1 MYRITSVAL
10 LLGLSAA
17 AQAASEKPVVQMDR
31 QAPVAEQV
39 RKVEK
44 ALDNGEYAEI
54 SADDRAQV
62 RQSLERITLR
72 VGDRQTA
79 QELPPAAQN
88 EVFNDQERINTILT
102 RAHADSRLVC
112 QHTRTT
118 GSNMPK
124 SRCLT
129 VAERRRIEEKG
140 KALLNDQ
147 RSYRT
152 LSPPPAGR

>member
-1 MYRITSVAL
+1 M
-10 LLGLSAA
+10 
-17 AQAASEKPVVQMDR
+17 
-31 QAPVAEQV
+31 
-39 RKVEK
+39 
-44 ALDNGEYAEI
+44 
-54 SADDRAQV
+54 
-62 RQSLERITLR
+62 
-72 VGDRQTA
+72 GDRQTA
-79 QELPPAAQN
+79 QELPPTVQN
-88 EVFNDQERINTILT
+88 EVFNDQERINTILI

-124 SRCLT
+124 SRCLS